1 MNIDRHDLR
10 GPSADILSG
19 SIAEGVRPRVRLS
32 HPAGLARRNRVR
44 TDLETLAVD
53 VEVGLSGPYEADG
66 PNAAREVLSKYIADV
81 FGGNGWSLLD
91 YSPIMD
97 RNDGRDCFG
106 VKVNV
111 VESSGLAPEECDPVY
126 RVMRSDGEG
135 ARICVSGQFKGEQ
148 TATAFARKYV
158 ADHPHT
164 SVSVVRYA
172 PSETVASFGVDS
184 EAPATLYARCILS
197 REK

>member
-10 GPSADILSG
+10 GPSAGPLPS
-19 SIAEGVRPRVRLS
+19 SIADGAHPRIRLS

-44 TDLETLAVD
+44 TDLETMAVD
-53 VEVGLSGPYEADG
+53 VEVELGSVYEADG
-66 PNAAREVLSKYIADV
+66 PDAAREVLSEYIAGV

-91 YSPIMD
+91 YSPLMD
-97 RNDGRDCFG
+97 RDDGRDCFG

-111 VESSGLAPEECDPVY
+111 VESDGLAPEGCGPIYFV
-126 RVMRSDGEG
+126 VRSDGEG
-135 ARICVSGQFKGEQ
+135 ARVSGQFKGEQ
-148 TATAFARKYV
+148 SATAFARKYV
-158 ADHPHT
+158 TDHPHT
-164 SVSVVRYA
+164 SVSVVRFS

>member
-10 GPSADILSG
+10 GPSADTLPG
-19 SIAEGVRPRVRLS
+19 SIAEGARPRVRLS

-66 PNAAREVLSKYIADV
+66 PNAARGVLSKYIADV

-91 YSPIMD
+91 YSPLMD
-97 RNDGRDCFG
+97 RNGGRDCFG

-111 VESSGLAPEECDPVY
+111 VESAGLAPEECDPVY

-135 ARICVSGQFKGEQ
+135 ACICVSGQFKREQ
-148 TATAFARKYV
+148 TATAFAREYV

-164 SVSVVRYA
+164 SVSVVRYS